1 MKQKFNNM
9 LNIKEVKALLNLLD
23 DPDEVVFQN
32 VKNKLNSY
40 GKEIIP
46 ILEDTWEISE
56 DKKVQDR
63 IEEIIHDIQFEKL
76 YDDFNKW
83 TEEGSNIY
91 EGYVLVT
98 KYLYPDLDIN
108 LIVDILNSIKHDIW
122 LEINENLTALE
133 KIRVLNHVFFD
144 VYKFRAV
151 IQDTNN
157 PNLYYINSVLS
168 SKKGNNL
175 SLSLIYLVLAQQ
187 LKLPIYG
194 INLPDHFVLA
204 YLNDSSIRK
213 FPELNEEVLFY
224 INVQNKGSIFSEREI
239 NYYLKQMNLE
249 PIQEYFLPC
258 SNIIIIKILINELIK
273 LYEGLE
279 EPAKVKDLILLK
291 NSLILKS

>member
-1 MKQKFNNM
+1 VKQKFNNM